1 MKLSPNQK
9 KYLDD
14 YIKKSGDSIEDFKHS
29 YESKTIDFEGGWLE
43 YSEDDNGDIW
53 VDSMYSSG
61 ERKKTQKIL
70 KSFFGIL
77 KTKGHNK
84 VYFKT
89 KLMHLD
95 WKKICNANTVAH
107 IMEVNI

>member
-29 YESKTIDFEGGWLE
+29 YESKTIDFEGGWIE

-53 VDSMYSSG
+53 IDSMYSL
-61 ERKKTQKIL
+61 KKHEKTLSLWKA
-70 KSFFGIL
+70 FL
-77 KTKGHNK
+77 KTLKTNGHNK

-95 WKKICNANTVAH
+95 WKEICNADKVAH
-107 IMEVNI
+107 IMEVSI